1 VVVKKARSPLPKSQ
15 TSSSKLSER
24 PFPAE
29 AGSGRCSVYIE
40 DFEAP
45 IVIAS
50 RYQRNGA
57 CFLPSKSQAYSFP
70 AGFLK

>member
-1 VVVKKARSPLPKSQ
+1 MLQSVQTALYAR
-15 TSSSKLSER
+15 
-24 PFPAE
+24 
-29 AGSGRCSVYIE
+29 GNGIGRLFGLHRRFSYASI
-40 DFEAP
+40 
-45 IVIAS
+45 IIGS